1 MELIDESIQIESLV
15 SELNKLGERERER
28 ERDINIKKFLLVKS
42 PKDQQAWPTNN
53 CLAHHIT

>member
-28 ERDINIKKFLLVKS
+28 EREREISTSRSFYL
-42 PKDQQAWPTNN
+42 
-53 CLAHHIT
+53 